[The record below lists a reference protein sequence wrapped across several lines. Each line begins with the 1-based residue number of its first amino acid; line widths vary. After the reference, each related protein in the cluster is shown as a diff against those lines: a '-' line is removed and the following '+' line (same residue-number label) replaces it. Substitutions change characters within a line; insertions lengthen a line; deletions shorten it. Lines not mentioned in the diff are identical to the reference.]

1 MTIDFIAMYAA
12 HDAFRRDLER
22 LGKAA
27 ADGTADAPAVLAG
40 WANFRHQLH
49 IHHSAEDSDL
59 WPRVQR
65 KVIDRPDDVALLAAM
80 EAEHA
85 GLDPLLTAV
94 DTALAERS
102 AKLPELVEALASAL
116 DEHLGH
122 EEENT
127 LPLMQE
133 VLTEADWRAFTGRI
147 VEQQG
152 LRGAAVFVPWILDGI
167 SPAYRARF
175 LKVVPPPARI
185 LNRLFWQAGYRRRG
199 LWRQS

>member
-12 HDAFRRDLER
+12 HDAFRRDLEH

-27 ADGTADAPAVLAG
+27 ADGTADAPAVRAG
-40 WANFRHQLH
+40 WANFLHQLH
-49 IHHSAEDSDL
+49 IHHTAEDSDL
-59 WPRVQR
+59 WPRVER
-65 KVIDRPDDVALLAAM
+65 KVMDRPEDLALLAAM

-94 DTALAERS
+94 DTALADGS
-102 AKLPELVEALASAL
+102 QKLPELVEALASAL

-147 VEQQG
+147 AEQQG
-152 LRGAAVFVPWILDGI
+152 LRGAAVFVPWVLDGI
-167 SPAYRARF
+167 EPADRARF